1 MPEPRFRRSGLVPN
15 WWIVLQICEFVGMVA
30 VAGAIA
36 RLAADGI
43 SQALLWVVGI
53 GTIVGGVRPELV
65 AQEAIRLPRRVIR
78 PPRHE
83 APARYEAPA
92 LPAVPASF
100 TARSTV
106 SPMSAGFRTT
116 R

>member
-53 GTIVGGVRPELV
+53 GTIVGVFVLNWWLRKRFVYRDE
-65 AQEAIRLPRRVIR
+65 
-78 PPRHE
+78 
-83 APARYEAPA
+83 
-92 LPAVPASF
+92 
-100 TARSTV
+100 
-106 SPMSAGFRTT
+106 
-116 R
+116 